1 MSEHAIARHQVRRP
15 PTVRD
20 LIAPPIAAV
29 LVVMLTGLGIAAVS
43 PTDARGPVLFC
54 ASVAAIV
61 VGLASVFAVRNRQIA
76 MELRGRVVTLETK
89 VKTSTA
95 QTERL
100 SREVLPLVVTRLREG
115 ATAQAALGEAPRG
128 TDGAHLHILRTVT
141 EEVSRGERMR
151 SAAMA
156 ACASAAGR
164 MQALSTA
171 MLADLRTME
180 ERHSEEV
187 LGDLLRLDHLT
198 AQAGRLADSIA
209 VLTGGRSGRRWTKP
223 IVMESLLRGAMGRI
237 SAYQRVRLHST
248 STVAVVGY
256 AAEGVMHTLAELMD
270 NATSFSPPSEEVH
283 VYVEEVQAGVVIT
296 IEDGGLVM
304 GQAALERAERAVSA
318 ESLDLTNLSGTRLGL
333 AVVGVLAR
341 KHGLTVSFRPSSRGG
356 TGAIVMVPR
365 QLITAP
371 RSVEPPPTISDATD
385 AATTGLRTA
394 VAARAPR
401 ALPPAAADDRHSRST
416 AASDPG
422 FNRQRQGAGG
432 GGDLANHQPRRPDPS
447 EFVTALGALPTREP
461 GAFPTRAATRNAPS
475 TEQTHAHPHVA
486 LDAGPSGPADTAAAT
501 GIDAVTTRI
510 TLPKRAR
517 GQSLTAST
525 RAAGPAVS
533 RPRSHRARRNSI
545 ANFAAFRRAMR
556 AASATRSTTT
566 RPAAPGPTPAS
577 PQMPTQGTAE
587 LAMPGPGMPGLGM
600 PGLGMPGLGM
610 PGPAAPFGP
619 TTGTASATN
628 PAPIDA
634 ETTVSAEQFEMA
646 ALAELIEMAE
656 LAAARASDEA
666 PAMPTDA
673 PEPGPELATT
683 VQAES
688 FAAAVGPATMADT
701 AAADDVAAADAD
713 AAAAATVQ
721 ASETATTSETTR
733 GSATGELPAA
743 ATDSSGSA
751 VTDIED
757 SRPPATP
764 APGPTAG
771 PSPDGGAGAG
781 AGASA
786 GAGSKPPLAPTR
798 VGSAPTRRSRP
809 TRTSR

>member
-76 MELRGRVVTLETK
+76 MELRGRVVTLEAK

-128 TDGAHLHILRTVT
+128 TDGAHLHILRTVA

-318 ESLDLTNLSGTRLGL
+318 ESLDLTSLSGTRLGL

-401 ALPPAAADDRHSRST
+401 ALPPAAADDRHSRSA

-461 GAFPTRAATRNAPS
+461 GAFPTRAGTRNAPS

-486 LDAGPSGPADTAAAT
+486 LDTGPSGTADTAAAT
-501 GIDAVTTRI
+501 GIDAVTARI

-587 LAMPGPGMPGLGM
+587 LAMPGLGM
-600 PGLGMPGLGM
+600 PGPGM
-610 PGPAAPFGP
+610 PGPAALFGP

-634 ETTVSAEQFEMA
+634 ETTISAEQFEMA

-656 LAAARASDEA
+656 LAAARTSDEA
-666 PAMPTDA
+666 PAMPTDT

-683 VQAES
+683 VQPES
-688 FAAAVGPATMADT
+688 FAAAVGPTDTADT
-701 AAADDVAAADAD
+701 AAADVADVD
-713 AAAAATVQ
+713 AAAATAQ
-721 ASETATTSETTR
+721 ASETATTSATTR

-743 ATDSSGSA
+743 ATDSSESA

-764 APGPTAG
+764 GPTTG
-771 PSPDGGAGAG
+771 PSPAGGAG

-798 VGSAPTRRSRP
+798 VGSAPTRRTRP